1 MTETDKMLKTV
12 LVMQAEILGRLDSIE
27 RHLGVDQ
34 SWQNES
40 RGEGLAAIEYLAD
53 CDLGPGIWED
63 LQPIIRKIA
72 AFESR

>member
-1 MTETDKMLKTV
+1 MAETENMLKTV

-27 RHLGVDQ
+27 RHLGVGPE
-34 SWQNES
+34 WQNES
-40 RGEGLAAIEYLAD
+40 RGEAMAAMEYLAD

-63 LQPIIRKIA
+63 LQPVIRKIG